1 MKHRKFSSGIALA
14 LAFAIVG
21 WTTSARAQD
30 AWPSRQVTF
39 LVPFGAG
46 GTTDILARLVAEQMQ
61 NTFGK
66 PFVVEN
72 RAGAGGSTGVTA
84 GARAPNDGYTV
95 VFVTIATHAI
105 NPFIY
110 EKLAYDPVKDFEP
123 VGNINLVANM
133 LVANPDKVPAKTLP
147 EFIAYLKANPDK
159 LSFGSAGVGTSQHLA
174 GEAFG
179 AAVGAKLIHVPFR
192 SSGEITNSL
201 LGGHIDLAF
210 DNTAVMLPQV
220 LAGKVRA
227 LGFGDT
233 KRHKAMPDVPAIN
246 EVIPGFVS
254 TSWAGMV
261 VPAGTPKPI
270 IDKLTAELK
279 RILEMPETIKKVE
292 ELGATAA
299 YMNPT
304 EFANFMAN
312 ERKKWGDLVKAIGL
326 KPI

>member
-1 MKHRKFSSGIALA
+1 MNWKISQRIVF
-14 LAFAIVG
+14 AFML
-21 WTTSARAQD
+21 SAWAFVAPSRAQES
-30 AWPSRQVTF
+30 WPARQVTF

-110 EKLAYDPVKDFEP
+110 AKLAYDPVKDFEP

-159 LSFGSAGVGTSQHLA
+159 LSFGSAGVGTSHLA

-179 AAVGAKLIHVPFR
+179 AAVGSKLVHVPFR

-220 LAGKVRA
+220 LSGKVRA

-246 EVIPGFVS
+246 EAVPGFVS

-279 RILEMPETIKKVE
+279 RIMELPATIAKVE

-299 YMNPT
+299 YMDPAA
-304 EFANFMAN
+304 FATFMSN
-312 ERKKWGDLVKAIGL
+312 ERKKWGDLVKAIGM

>member
-1 MKHRKFSSGIALA
+1 MNWKLLPRIVFV
-14 LAFAIVG
+14 AIVAVL
-21 WTTSARAQD
+21 TFARPSGAQD
-30 AWPSRQVTF
+30 WPARQVTF

-61 NTFGK
+61 STFGK

-123 VGNINLVANM
+123 VGNINQVANM

-179 AAVGAKLIHVPFR
+179 AAVGSKLVHVPFR

-220 LAGKVRA
+220 LSGKVRA
-227 LGFGDT
+227 LGFGDA

-246 EVIPGFVS
+246 EVVPGFLS

-261 VPAGTPKPI
+261 VPTGTPKLI

-279 RILEMPETIKKVE
+279 RIMELPATIAKVE
-292 ELGATAA
+292 DLGATAA
-299 YMNPT
+299 YMNPAD
-304 EFANFMAN
+304 FATFMSN
-312 ERKKWGDLVKAIGL
+312 ERKKWGDLVKAIGM